1 MGTSADEKYLETIYE
16 LQLKLEVV
24 RVKDIASALDVSYPS
39 VSEMLVKLS
48 RDNLINHGK
57 YQHVTLTE
65 KGARLAR
72 QLDRKHE
79 TLKQFFT
86 EVLDVD
92 EETADADACE
102 IEHIISD
109 KTLQK
114 LVSYLESAAGIGRQS
129 NKK

>member
-24 RVKDIASALDVSYPS
+24 RVKDIAGALDVSYPS
-39 VSEMLVKLS
+39 VSEMLVKLA
-48 RDNLINHGK
+48 RDDLINHGK

-65 KGARLAR
+65 KGAKIAKH
-72 QLDRKHE
+72 LDRKHE

-86 EVLDVD
+86 EVLEVD
-92 EETADADACE
+92 EKTADSDACE

-114 LVSYLESAAGIGRQS
+114 LVSYLEATAGIRIS
-129 NKK
+129 ADKK